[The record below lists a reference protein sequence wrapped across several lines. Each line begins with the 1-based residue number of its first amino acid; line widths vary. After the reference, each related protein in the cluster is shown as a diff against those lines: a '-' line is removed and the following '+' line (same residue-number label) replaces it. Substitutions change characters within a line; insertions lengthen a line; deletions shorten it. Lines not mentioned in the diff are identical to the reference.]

1 MLCMATVKE
10 RKWGKK
16 WRYTADKPPKMARS
30 AQTRITLVRVANL
43 RKVQNA
49 GKTLKPAKKALK
61 SFRKATVNENAK
73 GKSQTTNAVKSLGN
87 YRSAG
92 SKMPCLPTL

>member
-1 MLCMATVKE
+1 MNLVGIKEAALWYVLVKNE
-10 RKWGKK
+10 
-16 WRYTADKPPKMARS
+16 
-30 AQTRITLVRVANL
+30 TRITLVRVANL

-61 SFRKATVNENAK
+61 SLRKATVDENAK
-73 GKSQTTNAVKSLGN
+73 GNSQTTNAVKSLGN